1 MSRTRASDEPDDDDS
16 GEYEYESDAETE
28 YDPDD
33 PETYPDGVY
42 VDGDERPVAPCP
54 YCRAEIDAESEQCPK
69 CGTFVSAE
77 DAPSEPKSSAW
88 VVLLVLA
95 LLAAVYLAV
104 TR

>member
-1 MSRTRASDEPDDDDS
+1 MSHARDGFDDEWDDDS
-16 GEYEYESDAETE
+16 DSETD

-42 VDGDERPVAPCP
+42 ADGDERPVVPCP

-69 CGTFVSAE
+69 CGTFVSGE
-77 DAPSEPKSSAW
+77 DAPPEPKSRALA
-88 VVLLVLA
+88 VLLVLA
-95 LLAAVYLAV
+95 LVAALFLAV